1 MNEYLIT
8 FLGIYF
14 LCLFKF
20 IAGPLLGYAA
30 GFGLWEIV
38 AVTVSGMMTSVVL
51 FSFLGEWFKKNW
63 VLITRKK
70 SKKFSKKTRSI
81 IKVWHKFGV
90 WGIAF
95 LTPVILTPI
104 GGTVVLT
111 SFGIDK
117 KTILITM
124 LISSLF
130 WAILFGL
137 SIEKLLEIPFLK
149 KLWT

>member
-1 MNEYLIT
+1 MSEYLIT

-70 SKKFSKKTRSI
+70 SKTFSKKTRSI

-117 KTILITM
+117 KKILFAM

-130 WAILFGL
+130 WAILFGI
-137 SIEKLLEIPFLK
+137 SIDKLLEIPFLK
-149 KLWT
+149 KMWT

>member
-70 SKKFSKKTRSI
+70 SKKISKKTRSI

>member
-30 GFGLWEIV
+30 GYGLWEIV

-51 FSFLGEWFKKNW
+51 FSFLGEWLKENW
-63 VLITRKK
+63 TLVTRKK
-70 SKKFSKKTRSI
+70 AKKFSKKTRGI
-81 IKVWHKFGV
+81 IRVWHKFGV

-117 KTILITM
+117 KKILFTM
-124 LISSLF
+124 LVSSFF
-130 WAILFGL
+130 WAMFFGL
-137 SIEKLLEIPFLK
+137 SIEKLLEIPFLRS
-149 KLWT
+149 LWT

>member
-1 MNEYLIT
+1 MSEYLIT

-117 KTILITM
+117 KKILIAM

-130 WAILFGL
+130 WATLFGL

-149 KLWT
+149 KMWT

>member
-63 VLITRKK
+63 TLITRKK
-70 SKKFSKKTRSI
+70 AKKFSKKNRSI
-81 IKVWHKFGV
+81 VRIWHKFGI

-111 SFGIDK
+111 SFGIGK
-117 KTILITM
+117 KKILITM

-149 KLWT
+149 KMWT